1 MNFELRPAT
10 ENDGWNVYDMLQEM
24 PADEN
29 GFTNTALG
37 KTPEEFREWL
47 RKRVAFSRGE
57 GLENWMVPES
67 YYWLFV
73 DGVPVGVAKLRH
85 RLTEALREAGGHI
98 GYGIRPSQRGKRY
111 GNLILKLLIGKARDM
126 GLDKVLLTCKAHN
139 EASRRTIEANG
150 GLLERRTEEELY
162 YWITIK

>member
-1 MNFELRPAT
+1 
-10 ENDGWNVYDMLQEM
+10 MLQEI

-29 GFTNTALG
+29 AFTNTAHG
-37 KTPEEFREWL
+37 KSRAEFREWL

-57 GLENWMVPES
+57 GLESWMVPET

-73 DGVPVGVAKLRH
+73 DGVPVGLAKLRH

-98 GYGIRPSQRGKRY
+98 GYCIRPSQRGRRY
-111 GNLILKLLIGKARDM
+111 GNLILKLLVGKAREM

-139 EASRRTIEANG
+139 DASRGTIEANG
-150 GLLERRTEEELY
+150 GVLERRTDKELY
-162 YWITIK
+162 YWIAIK